1 MEAPHF
7 CLAGLEGGAGFILQ
21 DHQKMPQ
28 AYSLGESLGA
38 QEKFLFFVTW
48 LFFLC
53 FRTAGPPSRPGG
65 GVVEQLITN
74 FVLGAICIS

>member
-1 MEAPHF
+1 MEVPHF

-48 LFFLC
+48 LFFL
-53 FRTAGPPSRPGG
+53 
-65 GVVEQLITN
+65 L
-74 FVLGAICIS
+74 L